1 MVKNMRPRSCFV
13 TFLVYFQPTLVVFIY
28 LFVHLLIMCFQ
39 LKRYFFT
46 LSSTLKS
53 IVMVFVYKVHFSIL
67 VIWGCL
73 DSGHK

>member
-1 MVKNMRPRSCFV
+1 MVKNNIFGLFSAHISC
-13 TFLVYFQPTLVVFIY
+13 IY

-53 IVMVFVYKVHFSIL
+53 IVIVFVYKVHFSIL